1 MYVLDHDLEVALMNV
16 AVMHPNTSI
25 DELLM
30 SWVNR
35 YYDEAADDFELYQKN
50 QNTSKCNDIIIN
62 TSDN

>member
-1 MYVLDHDLEVALMNV
+1 MSV

-35 YYDEAADDFELYQKN
+35 YYDEAADDFEHYY
-50 QNTSKCNDIIIN
+50 SKTNN
-62 TSDN
+62 